1 MDLKIMSKQSH
12 KISKECAECKPSTR
26 QTKRDESSAVKM
38 VTINTGKQVCGQ
50 KEKLPPDSSVTCTI
64 NDDSSKD
71 DCADIGTITMTE
83 RNISKSR
90 SRKKKRKSQ
99 NSQGKVETEP
109 FLDKRATSGLK
120 TESKA
125 ILSSP
130 RHKTNEK
137 TSDHVSKKCFSYMNN
152 KVQEPTVK
160 NVAVTTG
167 GTVDLADSKL
177 SAFVS
182 NETLQLRPIGSTI
195 HADDNPSN
203 ERHLCDDEE
212 EKQALELQPKRQDG
226 STPKDSD
233 NLNVS
238 GETFQKKSYS
248 AIVKERMQKHNRVPK
263 ILQNIHILKTSD
275 DLENISL
282 CCQFSGV
289 STDCFI
295 AWMKEGALLVEEKI
309 SKAGDSEFSFT
320 ITKASSKDLGW
331 YKCCL
336 RSPYGNAFSEF
347 HLTSDELNE
356 LVPCHNQ
363 TVQVSKEVGE
373 DVKCA
378 PLLFRGDFLCEQ
390 FFGDDQPA
398 SILTEEAHFGEGM
411 HRKAFRTKVLTGLV
425 PLFNPGHHCVLK
437 VHNAIS
443 YGTKNNEELIHKN
456 YNLAVEECHV
466 QNTAREY
473 IKAYTAVAKSAEIF
487 GEVPEIIPIYLVHRP
502 TSDIPYATLEE
513 ELLGEF
519 VKYSVKDGKEMNL
532 MRQDSEAG
540 QKCCTFQHWV
550 YHKTEGNL
558 LVTDMQGVGMK
569 LTDVGIAT
577 CKKGYKGFKGNC
589 ATSFIEQFKAL
600 HQCNKF
606 CQLLGLKSIQA
617 CQQTSKRPA
626 TATKP
631 KAKPLS
637 RIRLFQP
644 SRPNAECK

>member
-1 MDLKIMSKQSH
+1 MDLKIMSKQPH
-12 KISKECAECKPSTR
+12 KISKECAECKPSTH
-26 QTKRDESSAVKM
+26 QTKKDESSAMKT
-38 VTINTGKQVCGQ
+38 VTVNRGKQVSSQ
-50 KEKLPPDSSVTCTI
+50 KERLAHDSSVTCTI
-64 NDDSSKD
+64 NDDCSKD
-71 DCADIGTITMTE
+71 DCATDIGTIIMTE
-83 RNISKSR
+83 KNSSKPR

-99 NSQGKVETEP
+99 NSQGKVETDP
-109 FLDKRATSGLK
+109 FLDKRTTSGLK

-130 RHKTNEK
+130 RHKTSEK
-137 TSDHVSKKCFSYMNN
+137 TSDHMSKKYFSCLNN
-152 KVQEPTVK
+152 KVKEPTVK

-167 GTVDLADSKL
+167 GTHDVADNSL
-177 SAFVS
+177 SALVTS
-182 NETLQLRPIGSTI
+182 EMLQSRAIGPTI
-195 HADDNPSN
+195 HTDDNPSK
-203 ERHLCDDEE
+203 ERHLCKDEE
-212 EKQALELQPKRQDG
+212 EKQALELQPKRQEG
-226 STPKDSD
+226 STLKDSN

-248 AIVKERMQKHNRVPK
+248 AIVKERIQKHNRAPK
-263 ILQNIHILKTSD
+263 ILQNIHIMRTFD
-275 DLENISL
+275 DSENISL

-295 AWMKEGALLVEEKI
+295 VWMKEGTLLVEEKI
-309 SKAGDSEFSFT
+309 SKADESEFSYM

-378 PLLFRGDFLCEQ
+378 PLLFRGDILSEQ

-398 SILTEEAHFGEGM
+398 SILTEEVHFGEGM

-437 VHNAIS
+437 VHNSIS
-443 YGTKNNEELIHKN
+443 YGTKNNEELIQKN
-456 YNLAVEECHV
+456 YNLAVEECYV

-513 ELLGEF
+513 ELVGEF

-532 MRQDSEAG
+532 MRRDSEAG

-550 YHKTEGNL
+550 YHNTEGNL

-589 ATSFIEQFKAL
+589 ATSFIDQFKAL

-631 KAKPLS
+631 KAKPLP
-637 RIRLFQP
+637 RNTIVPAFK
-644 SRPNAECK
+644 NKF